1 MEEDI
6 DSAVERLLLDDKLTK
21 LCDTLR
27 TGEDILDMISL
38 TENQHSDVLAWLFD
52 PREGHGQGDQIV
64 RDLLLGA
71 AKIYSEHYDLDGRG
85 TTARFLASWPPSR
98 IRTASFGSVF
108 VARELGMRADERVDL
123 FVIDPVNEFVM
134 LIENKAGLTHNSD
147 QLDRYRESWMRTI
160 NGVAHLRG
168 FSSVFIALD
177 REFAGDDRSELP
189 SSGHWL
195 HMGYDWLKPSAER
208 ALLHVERGNAAA
220 RLVVTY
226 CNRQTDW
233 ESPVTKQAIAL
244 AVELHEGHQVAIK
257 EMLKGSTERLEKNWV
272 ESRTDHRMMFRLQ
285 NKAVISLLRETQGMA
300 SVKETLLG
308 KIPGL
313 TRDRIGHSKGWLEVC
328 PLGWEKHDSQYG
340 WPVFFRVVC
349 SEGARVKYDLS
360 LILDVNYADSDESA
374 YELREKLKDFDS
386 AFAKHLNSDRRR
398 VVLKKDMASAELAGY
413 LEICLA
419 KLKNLA

>member
-1 MEEDI
+1 MDDDI
-6 DSAVERLLLDDKLTK
+6 DSAVERFLLDDKLTK

-71 AKIYSEHYDLDGRG
+71 ARIYSEDYSLDGRG
-85 TTARFLASWPPSR
+85 TTARFLAAWPASR

-108 VARELGMRADERVDL
+108 VARELGMSADERVDL
-123 FVIDPVNEFVM
+123 FVIDPVNEFVL
-134 LIENKAGLTHNSD
+134 LIENKARLAHNSD
-147 QLDRYRESWMRTI
+147 QLDRYRESWMRTV

-177 REFAGDDRSELP
+177 REFTGDDRYDLP

-195 HMGYDWLKPSAER
+195 HMGYDWLKSSADR

-233 ESPVTKQAIAL
+233 ESPTTRQAISL
-244 AVELHEGHQVAIK
+244 AVDLHEAHQSAIR
-257 EMLKGSTERLEKNWV
+257 EMLEGSTTRLEKAWV

-285 NKAVISLLRETQGMA
+285 NKAVISLMRETQGMA

-308 KIPGL
+308 KVSGL
-313 TRDRIGHSKGWLEVC
+313 ARERVNHSRGWLAVG
-328 PLGWEKHDSQYG
+328 PAGWEKHDSDYG
-340 WPVFFRVVC
+340 WPVYFNVIC
-349 SEGARVKYDLS
+349 SEGAKVRYDLS
-360 LILDVNYADSDESA
+360 LIWDINGAENDESA
-374 YELREKLKDFDS
+374 YELREKLKSFDA
-386 AFAKHLNSDRRR
+386 AFAKHPESDRRR
-398 VVLKKDMASAELAGY
+398 VVIQKGLTSSELASC
-413 LEICLA
+413 LELSMA
-419 KLKNLA
+419 KLKALA